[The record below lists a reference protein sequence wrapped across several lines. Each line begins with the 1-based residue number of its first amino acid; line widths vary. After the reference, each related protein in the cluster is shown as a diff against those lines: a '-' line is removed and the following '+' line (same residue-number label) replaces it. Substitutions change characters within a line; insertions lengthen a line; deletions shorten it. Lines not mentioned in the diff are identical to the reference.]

1 MTNELK
7 LLSIAE
13 AATFLH
19 LKVSTLY
26 AWVHGRKIPHR
37 KHGSKLVF
45 ALDDLIEW
53 SNARCVSVLH
63 GEVFAECVTKG
74 AASQEAGSLI
84 TRRTV
89 ENP

>member
-1 MTNELK
+1 MKVETKFLN
-7 LLSIAE
+7 IVE
-13 AATFLH
+13 AANLLH

-45 ALDDLIEW
+45 SLEDLLAW
-53 SNARCVSVLH
+53 SDARCV
-63 GEVFAECVTKG
+63 ECGTTSPAPLG
-74 AASQEAGSLI
+74 AGSLK

-89 ENP
+89 ETP